1 MSPILINTKV
11 LKEEEI
17 VSLKDE
23 VLEIISEIDR
33 RPKLVIVKATDDKAC
48 EAYIKNKVRFGEEV
62 GIEVEVV
69 EIPYG
74 TSEQDVLIEIMALVS
89 DENVDSVILQLPVY
103 KYLDKDYLISAIPPE
118 KDGDCFS
125 IENLGRVLQGNGD
138 ILPCTPAGVLDILD
152 NHLVKLEGSRV
163 TIIGRSTHV
172 GMSLGLLL
180 TQKGAVT
187 RITHSK
193 SPSLEEDIRGADIVI
208 SCVGKKNLILP
219 EWMKKGSV
227 LLGVGIVFE
236 DGKQYTDY
244 DVDRMLSESKCSLV
258 GDRVNCTGVT
268 TVMNLIKNTIKLC
281 KKNNSIIKKESNEE
295 NR

>member
-1 MSPILINTKV
+1 MTPILINAKA

-23 VLEIISEIDR
+23 VFEIISEIGR

-48 EAYIKNKVRFGEEV
+48 EAYIRNKVRFGEEV

-74 TSEQDVLIEIMALVS
+74 TPELEVAVELMAIVS
-89 DENVDSVILQLPVY
+89 DEDVDSVILQLPVY
-103 KYLDKDYLISAIPPE
+103 KYLDKDYLISTILPE

-125 IENLGRVLQGNGD
+125 VENLGRVLQGDGD
-138 ILPCTPAGVLDILD
+138 ILPCTPAGVIDILD
-152 NHLVKLEGSRV
+152 HHSVKLEGSRV

-172 GMSLGLLL
+172 GMSLGVLL
-180 TQKGAVT
+180 TQRGAVT
-187 RITHSK
+187 RVTHSK
-193 SPSLEEDIRGADIVI
+193 SPSLEEDIRDADIVV
-208 SCVGKKNLILP
+208 SCVGKLDLVKP

-227 LLGVGIVFE
+227 ILGVGINFV

-244 DVDRMLSESKCSLV
+244 DVDDMIMFSDCSLV
-258 GDRVNCTGVT
+258 GDRVNCTGT
-268 TVMNLIKNTIKLC
+268 ATVMNLIKNTIKLC
-281 KKNNSIIKKESNEE
+281 KKNNNIGENNDEE

>member
-1 MSPILINTKV
+1 MSAILINAKA

-23 VLEIISEIDR
+23 VFEIISEIGR

-48 EAYIKNKVRFGEEV
+48 EAYIRNKVRFGEEV

-74 TSEQDVLIEIMALVS
+74 TPELEVAVELMAIVS
-89 DENVDSVILQLPVY
+89 DEDVDSVILQLPVY
-103 KYLDKDYLISAIPPE
+103 KYLDKDYLISTILPE

-125 IENLGRVLQGNGD
+125 VENLGRVLQGDGD
-138 ILPCTPAGVLDILD
+138 ILPCTPAGVIDILD
-152 NHLVKLEGSRV
+152 HHSVKLEGSRV

-172 GMSLGLLL
+172 GMSLGVLL
-180 TQKGAVT
+180 TQRGAIT
-187 RITHSK
+187 RVTHSK
-193 SPSLEEDIRGADIVI
+193 SPSLEEDIRGADIVV
-208 SCVGKKNLILP
+208 SCVGKLDLVKA

-227 LLGVGIVFE
+227 ILGVGINFV

-244 DVDRMLSESKCSLV
+244 DVNDMLIYSDCSLV
-258 GDRVNCTGVT
+258 GDRVNCTGT
-268 TVMNLIKNTIKLC
+268 ATVMNLIKNTIKLC
-281 KKNNSIIKKESNEE
+281 KKNNDIGENNDEE